1 MQQFP
6 EKIAIKYKDVELS
19 YSELDD
25 VIKKIADECF
35 ADIERC
41 NIGIV
46 VNSPML
52 FTMSLM
58 AVSYLGCVAVPIY
71 AHTGKEKIKELVKQ
85 FSLEYVI
92 FEKGYDVLN
101 CEESTTV
108 LSDLIIHKEVS
119 VGKNH
124 SDKNCEI
131 ILLTSG
137 TTGAPKGI
145 MLSRDNIKSNV
156 EAIGDYLRLTL
167 NDKIFMVKNMNH
179 SSSIIGE
186 LLVGLDNMCTIVFN
200 SKVLTASSMVNSICD
215 NNITVFF
222 AVPTILREIILKHK
236 QLNLEKIGHLR
247 IINFYGAPMSSQDID
262 KLVELLPNCNLIYSY
277 GLTEASPRVTYI
289 MGSDLLKKAGS
300 SGRPIKNVKIEISNK
315 GIDNNGEI
323 VVSGPN
329 VMLGY
334 YNDAEKTRKTI
345 VDGKLYTG
353 DYGYI
358 DEDGYLYVQGRKDN
372 MIISAGK
379 NIYPE
384 EIEQVLQTAE
394 GVKEVLVRNISD
406 DKGVEKFIAYIVTDD
421 IEPNMSSLFEV
432 CKNRL
437 ENYKI
442 PSKFV
447 YVKEL
452 EKTPSGKIVRKQQL

>member
-1 MQQFP
+1 
-6 EKIAIKYKDVELS
+6 
-19 YSELDD
+19 
-25 VIKKIADECF
+25 
-35 ADIERC
+35 
-41 NIGIV
+41 
-46 VNSPML
+46 
-52 FTMSLM
+52 
-58 AVSYLGCVAVPIY
+58 
-71 AHTGKEKIKELVKQ
+71 
-85 FSLEYVI
+85 
-92 FEKGYDVLN
+92 
-101 CEESTTV
+101 
-108 LSDLIIHKEVS
+108 LIIHKEVS